1 MWKKPPQIESVP
13 DYKQT
18 YNNQLLKLQYHGNSV
33 QNFSVYK

>member
-1 MWKKPPQIESVP
+1 MWKNSPDTSGS

-33 QNFSVYK
+33 QNFYVYQ